1 MKTGI
6 PSVSR
11 NLYFT
16 LLCMFALLGV
26 AGCAG
31 KARIGGAQD
40 LTVLD
45 RNQLPTPT
53 VGDLG
58 ASDRPYRVGPFDRLL
73 VDVFGSED
81 LSKKEIQVDASGRMS
96 FPLIGTVEV
105 AGKTPNEVEI
115 LMESL
120 LTRGRFVRNPQV
132 TVNLKE
138 IVSQT
143 VTIGGE
149 VREPGV
155 YPVLGR
161 MTLIRGIATAKGVT
175 EFSKKSEVL
184 VFRTVGGKDYV
195 AIYDIGAIQ
204 RGVYGDPEIYAND
217 VVMVGDSQARRLF
230 RDFLQ
235 TTPLLAP
242 AVLLLTN

>member
-1 MKTGI
+1 VIRGI
-6 PSVSR
+6 S
-11 NLYFT
+11 L
-16 LLCMFALLGV
+16 ALACAVASLGL

-31 KARIGGAQD
+31 SSHVGGAQGLS
-40 LTVLD
+40 LTT
-45 RNQLPTPT
+45 REALPTPSLQ
-53 VGDLG
+53 DLG
-58 ASDRPYRVGPFDRLL
+58 ASDRPYRVGPFDRLI
-73 VDVFGSED
+73 VDVFGSEA
-81 LSKKEIQVDASGRMS
+81 LSKQEIQVDASGRMS

-105 AGKTPNEVEI
+105 AGKTPGEI
-115 LMESL
+115 EETMEKL
-120 LTRGRFVRNPQV
+120 LAQGRFVRHPQV

-161 MTLIRGIATAKGVT
+161 MTLMRGIARAKGVT

-184 VFRTVGGKDYV
+184 VFRTVGGQDYA

-204 RGVYGDPEIYAND
+204 RGVYGDPEIFAND

-230 RDFLQ
+230 RDFMQ

-242 AVLLLTN
+242 LILLFRN